1 MRSTTWTA
9 SSSSTG
15 GEGGTAGPRCAIC
28 ACVRE
33 ARRLLRYVGVRG
45 RRPARPR
52 RRGGDRARS
61 RCHPARPAVRPG
73 APDPAPAGGRRGPR
87 ARAAARPDR
96 RCLGGA
102 AARGRRRRRGLRP
115 ARPATVARGVSPLQ
129 PASLAPPALARC
141 SAHRAGHPRRR
152 HGDGR
157 RRDRARAGAR
167 CRPRPRRRAIPDRPC
182 RRRRGRACPRAR
194 ARGPAPGRG
203 PARPDARRPAA
214 GRRRHVRGEDRAG
227 RPPDR
232 LDATRVRGRKPR
244 PRALAAHRR
253 AGRARRRPGDRVAGK
268 AAARGRRAGRRH
280 TAPRRRLRRGRRR
293 GARSAARRTPAHVRS
308 RVPAR
313 APASARAGGVS
324 ARAVASEVVR
334 RTFEEGAYT
343 DRAFP
348 AEAARAGLEGRD
360 RRLAMRLAYGTVQR
374 VRTLDHAM
382 EALASRHPAGL
393 QPALRAVLRVG
404 AYQILFAS
412 GIPARAA
419 VHETVELA
427 KRATGRRT
435 AGLANAVLRRIA
447 EAGPGWVDGLPPAL
461 RHSYPD
467 WVAAEWEAMLGEQAE
482 TLMAAQNEPPELAV
496 RVNALRAT
504 RPVELGVATHGDPEL
519 PEALVIDEPFDVAA
533 SAAAAS
539 GPISAQSRAP

>member
-1 MRSTTWTA
+1 M
-9 SSSSTG
+9 
-15 GEGGTAGPRCAIC
+15 
-28 ACVRE
+28 
-33 ARRLLRYVGVRG
+33 
-45 RRPARPR
+45 
-52 RRGGDRARS
+52 
-61 RCHPARPAVRPG
+61 
-73 APDPAPAGGRRGPR
+73 
-87 ARAAARPDR
+87 
-96 RCLGGA
+96 
-102 AARGRRRRRGLRP
+102 
-115 ARPATVARGVSPLQ
+115 
-129 PASLAPPALARC
+129 
-141 SAHRAGHPRRR
+141 
-152 HGDGR
+152 
-157 RRDRARAGAR
+157 
-167 CRPRPRRRAIPDRPC
+167 
-182 RRRRGRACPRAR
+182 
-194 ARGPAPGRG
+194 
-203 PARPDARRPAA
+203 
-214 GRRRHVRGEDRAG
+214 
-227 RPPDR
+227 
-232 LDATRVRGRKPR
+232 
-244 PRALAAHRR
+244 
-253 AGRARRRPGDRVAGK
+253 
-268 AAARGRRAGRRH
+268 
-280 TAPRRRLRRGRRR
+280 
-293 GARSAARRTPAHVRS
+293 
-308 RVPAR
+308 
-313 APASARAGGVS
+313 S

-360 RRLAMRLAYGTVQR
+360 RRLAMRLACGTVQR

-382 EALASRHPAGL
+382 EALAGRHPAGL

-467 WVAAEWEAMLGEQAE
+467 WVAAELEAMLGEQAE

-539 GPISAQSRAP
+539 GLIWPQSRASMLPARLLAPEPGMRVLDLCAAPGGKSGQLAALMDDRGTLVCVERHAGRARALSETLARFGASCARVVEADALDFAETRGFDRILLDPPCSGLGVLASRPDARWRRSEQDARELAALQHRLLDHATGLLASGGRLVYSVCTIRRDECEGVLPGGRQTLPHRDRTDGFYVAALDP